1 MQLSPKTGHIASELI
16 LELSLPESSNEP
28 SAAVLQPVK
37 FETPIIADSS
47 TESDIFE
54 PAILNPDS
62 LASVHNKCEDH
73 NHLEAM

>member
-1 MQLSPKTGHIASELI
+1 MQQSPKIGPIASELI

-28 SAAVLQPVK
+28 SAAVLQSVK

-47 TESDIFE
+47 TDSDRFE
-54 PAILNPDS
+54 PAILNPES

-73 NHLEAM
+73 NHLETM